1 MRENLSNSS
10 YYALVWKDSLDKKG
24 KIKGELITKNTVL
37 PDDPRI
43 LYGLNDNDIAKIRNV
58 EMWKEIEYDTLTTK
72 QTVRYYTKVKEYV
85 LCRDVRIIVWQG
97 DEELRLPSNDY
108 KIVSPELFEIIAQVS
123 NNFGDKECKEWRVY
137 GNPVEIIN
145 NVANVVYDI
154 KDKVSSE
161 INGNCIVLAMRV

>member
-1 MRENLSNSS
+1 M
-10 YYALVWKDSLDKKG
+10 
-24 KIKGELITKNTVL
+24 

-43 LYGLNDNDIAKIRNV
+43 LYGSNDNDIAKIRNV

-72 QTVRYYTKVKEYV
+72 QTVRYYTEVKEYV

-108 KIVSPELFEIIAQVS
+108 KIVSPELFEI
-123 NNFGDKECKEWRVY
+123 
-137 GNPVEIIN
+137 
-145 NVANVVYDI
+145 NVVYDI

-161 INGNCIVLAMRV
+161 INGNCIVLTMRV

>member
-43 LYGLNDNDIAKIRNV
+43 LYGSNDNDIAKIRNV

-72 QTVRYYTKVKEYV
+72 QTVRYYTEVKEYV

-97 DEELRLPSNDY
+97 DEELRFF
-108 KIVSPELFEIIAQVS
+108 KQ
-123 NNFGDKECKEWRVY
+123 
-137 GNPVEIIN
+137 
-145 NVANVVYDI
+145 
-154 KDKVSSE
+154 
-161 INGNCIVLAMRV
+161 